1 MANDKTKAANWA
13 IARARWEG
21 EPRCSFPDL
30 TDFLGVSKQA
40 IAKRAKKDGWAKKL
54 TMSNIVDKAHAAADR
69 KISRE
74 AAVAS
79 KGKGAVVAAV
89 KPGVLAPAG
98 SPTAAVVPA
107 AIPDSKNATPEM
119 LAVAVEDA
127 AVDARAQVLTKHR
140 NEWNAARSLIYKS
153 IKSNNQDDAK
163 TAKIIAEGIKITQD
177 GERKAWGL
185 DAGETPPGQV
195 RIVIERQEGVRAV
208 R

>member
-1 MANDKTKAANWA
+1 MSTEKTKAANWA

-21 EPRCSFPDL
+21 EPRCSYSDL
-30 TDFLGVSKQA
+30 TDFLGISKQA

-54 TMSNIVDKAHAAADR
+54 TMSNIIDKVHAAADR

-74 AAVAS
+74 AAVPS
-79 KGKGAVVAAV
+79 KGKGVVVAGV
-89 KPGVLAPAG
+89 KPGESAPAG
-98 SPTAAVVPA
+98 SPTSAVVPA

-119 LAVAVEDA
+119 LAQAVEDA
-127 AVDARAQVLTKHR
+127 AVDARAQILTRHR
-140 NEWNAARSLIYKS
+140 NEWPAVRNQIYKAL
-153 IKSNNQDDAK
+153 KSSDIE
-163 TAKIIAEGIKITQD
+163 TAKLAKIAAETLKLVQD

-195 RIVIERQEGVRAV
+195 KIVIERTEGVRVV

>member
-21 EPRCSFPDL
+21 EPRCTYADL
-30 TDFLGVSKQA
+30 SDFLGISKQA
-40 IAKRAKKDGWAKKL
+40 IAKRAGKDGWVKKL
-54 TMSNIVDKAHAAADR
+54 TMATIVDKAHAAADR
-69 KISRE
+69 KISRD
-74 AAVAS
+74 AAVRS
-79 KGKGAVVAAV
+79 KDKTPVVAGA
-89 KPGVLAPAG
+89 KPGDFDSLGVP
-98 SPTAAVVPA
+98 SDAVVPA
-107 AIPDSKNATPEM
+107 SIQDSKNATPEM
-119 LAVAVEDA
+119 LAVAVETA

-140 NEWNAARSLIYKS
+140 TEWNAARSLIYKS

-163 TAKIIAEGIKITQD
+163 TAKIVAEGLKITQD

-195 RIVIERQEGVRAV
+195 RIVVERTEGVRVV